1 MKLKKKVKRIIL
13 LLLFIAVVIVGFL
26 IYQNHSK
33 KDEVKEVKVI
43 NQIEKYGYSLKENKP
58 AKYKKMF
65 EELKEILEAE
75 TVDEEKYVSK
85 ISEMFVYDFYSLK
98 DKTSKTDIG
107 GVEFV
112 YSGILENFLENAQ
125 DTYYKY
131 IENNI
136 YNDRKQNLPVVTD
149 IKVESVEQKEF
160 TYGDRND
167 SSAYHVKVTW
177 DYTDNDSFHNY
188 QKEAELV
195 FIHDNIKL
203 SLVELQ
209 K

>member
-13 LLLFIAVVIVGFL
+13 LVLFIAVAVVGFL

-58 AKYKKMF
+58 AKYKEMF

-98 DKTSKTDIG
+98 DKTAKTDIG

-149 IKVESVEQKEF
+149 IKVDSVEQKEF
-160 TYGDRND
+160 VYGEQTDP
-167 SSAYHVKVTW
+167 SAYTVKVTW
-177 DYTDNDSFHNY
+177 DYTDNDSFNSY

-195 FIHDNIKL
+195 FIHDDIKL

-209 K
+209 

>member
-1 MKLKKKVKRIIL
+1 MKLKKKVKRLIIVL
-13 LLLFIAVVIVGFL
+13 LLIAVIVVGFL
-26 IYQNHSK
+26 IYKNYSTK
-33 KDEVKEVKVI
+33 EEVKEVKVI

-58 AKYKKMF
+58 AKYKEMF
-65 EELKEILEAE
+65 NELKEILSEE
-75 TVDEEKYVSK
+75 NVDEEKYVSK

-98 DKTSKTDIG
+98 DKTAKTDIG
-107 GVEFV
+107 GVDFV

-149 IKVESVEQKEF
+149 IKIDSVEQKDF
-160 TYGDRND
+160 TYGEQTDQA
-167 SSAYHVKVTW
+167 SYTVKVTW
-177 DYTDNDSFHNY
+177 DYTDNDSFNTY

-195 FIHDNIKL
+195 FIHDDIKL

-209 K
+209 